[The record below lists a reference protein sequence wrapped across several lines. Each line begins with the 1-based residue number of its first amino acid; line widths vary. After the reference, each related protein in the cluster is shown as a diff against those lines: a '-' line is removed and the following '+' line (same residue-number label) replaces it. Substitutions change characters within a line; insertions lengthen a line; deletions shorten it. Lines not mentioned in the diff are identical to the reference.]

1 MSITIAT
8 KAGEEGKLFG
18 SITVRDIVEAVAAK
32 SVAIDK
38 GEVKMPAGPI
48 RELGEFEINIQLHP
62 EVTAVLKVGVITEE

>member
-1 MSITIAT
+1 MSLITIAV
-8 KAGEEGKLFG
+8 AAF
-18 SITVRDIVEAVAAK
+18 VEAVAAK

>member
-1 MSITIAT
+1 MHLARGKSNCFIGAQETT
-8 KAGEEGKLFG
+8 KRNEQH
-18 SITVRDIVEAVAAK
+18 
-32 SVAIDK
+32 K